1 LRNPLEKDTTAMGFI
16 SELEVKKGVGLF
28 GKIKWSDIGRKLI

>member
-1 LRNPLEKDTTAMGFI
+1 MGFI
-16 SELEVKKGVGLF
+16 SELEVKKGIGLF